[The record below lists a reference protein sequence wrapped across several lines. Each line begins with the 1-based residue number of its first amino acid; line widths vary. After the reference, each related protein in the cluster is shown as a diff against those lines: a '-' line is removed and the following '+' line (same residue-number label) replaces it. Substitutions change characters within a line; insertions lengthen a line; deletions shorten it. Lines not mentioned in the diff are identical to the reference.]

1 MSTGISTPRAPLAAL
16 LFLLSASAPSAAVVE
31 EIVAKVNNR
40 IITRSEFEERGA
52 FVLRQIYE
60 EFTGAELDRNLK
72 EAQDTLLAN
81 MITELLLL
89 ERAESLLDLE
99 KVRQNLIEDF
109 RKQQNIASD
118 EELARLLKEQQMTR
132 ADLEEQLLRLAVP
145 QEIISYEVRR
155 KISVSEDEI
164 KDYYARHAKQWETPA
179 TVTFR
184 EIVLFYETINRDE
197 VEIRAQGLVREL
209 RGGADFLELVGR
221 ASESGT
227 KQSGGL
233 LGPLAASEIHPA
245 LAAAAF
251 ALDPGEFSDPVDTGR
266 SFHVL
271 RLEQRTEKTVKSL
284 EEARETILNALR
296 QEKFRPRYDRFLKR
310 LWRENQVEVL
320 PKYRSYLVASPLDPV
335 PRALPAPGEALPPD
349 SPAGP
354 PPAEVSPSEPP
365 PAGAPSGEP
374 PSDPPGR

>member
-1 MSTGISTPRAPLAAL
+1 MSTGISAPRPALAAL

-52 FVLRQIYE
+52 FVLRQVYE

-99 KVRQNLIEDF
+99 RVRQNLIEDF
-109 RKQQNIASD
+109 RKQQNIATD
-118 EELARLLKEQQMTR
+118 EELARLLKEQEMTR

-155 KISVSEDEI
+155 KISVSESEI
-164 KDYYARHAKQWETPA
+164 KDHYAKHVKEWETPA

-184 EIVLFYETINRDE
+184 EIVLFYEKVNRDE
-197 VEIRAQGLVREL
+197 VEIRVQGLVREL
-209 RGGADFLELVGR
+209 KGGADFLELVGR

-251 ALDPGEFSDPVDTGR
+251 ALEPGEFSDPVDTGR
-266 SFHVL
+266 SFHLL
-271 RLEQRTEKTVKSL
+271 RLDQRTGKTVKSL

-335 PRALPAPGEALPPD
+335 PRALPAPGETL
-349 SPAGP
+349 SPEA
-354 PPAEVSPSEPP
+354 PAEPP